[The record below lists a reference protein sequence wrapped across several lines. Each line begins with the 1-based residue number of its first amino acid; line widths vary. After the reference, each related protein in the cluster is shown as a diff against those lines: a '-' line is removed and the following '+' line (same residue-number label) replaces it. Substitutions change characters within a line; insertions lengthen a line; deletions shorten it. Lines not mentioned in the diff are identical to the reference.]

1 MTTIYSSPLP
11 RVSHGSRSCCFSLP
25 KEGAVNIITD
35 FNPIDSLLF
44 IAEIS
49 DCKSVDF
56 IRSIQRYSVNEGGVN
71 LQLKPG
77 FQLEHLVMDVKSCL
91 IELESNG

>member
-1 MTTIYSSPLP
+1 MSITVSHPLA
-11 RVSHGSRSCCFSLP
+11 RVSHGQRSCCFSQP

-35 FNPIDSLLF
+35 FNPIDSILF

-56 IRSIQRYSVNEGGVN
+56 IRSIQRYSVNDGGIN